1 MRPTVITSELLA
13 QGEIIR
19 QPVGFEKG
27 YWVGAP
33 GVFYAKD
40 EKALYLT
47 YRIRRPRGVAPDRGG
62 EARIARSTDLR
73 HFEDVWSVTKDQ
85 FSTVSMERCAI
96 RKGPAGQWHYFTS
109 YVDPADGRWCV
120 SVIKAPRLSELDAAN
135 AERLFSAEPL
145 GLEPARV

>member
-1 MRPTVITSELLA
+1 MRRTVITSELLA

-33 GVFYAKD
+33 GVFYAED

-62 EARIARSTDLR
+62 EARIARSTDLEKW
-73 HFEDVWSVTKDQ
+73 EDIWSVRKEQ
-85 FSTVSMERCAI
+85 FGSASIERCAL
-96 RKGPAGQWHYFTS
+96 RRGKDGRWRYFVS
-109 YVDPADGRWCV
+109 YVDPADGPWCV
-120 SVIKAPRLSELDAAN
+120 SKIEAGQITDL
-135 AERLFSAEPL
+135 
-145 GLEPARV
+145 